1 MKLSDS
7 VGFRTNRGQN
17 MGRMERKDEEIIRQI
32 QAGNQELTDY
42 IMDKYKYLVKKKAK
56 AMYILGGDN
65 DDLIQ
70 EGMIGLFKAIRDF
83 NCDQDYNFYT
93 FAELCIARQM
103 YSAMKAAGRQK
114 HAPLN
119 TYVSFHTVIESGEEE
134 GELMDVLKSLE
145 KTPEELV
152 IGREDQQQLAKIIEQ
167 KLSTMEKEVLD
178 LYISGISYKEI
189 AKILGKS
196 EKSIDNALQRMKGKL
211 ADTLK

>member
-1 MKLSDS
+1 
-7 VGFRTNRGQN
+7 
-17 MGRMERKDEEIIRQI
+17 MGRIEREDEEIIRQI

-83 NCDQDYNFYT
+83 DCDQNYSFYA
-93 FAELCIARQM
+93 FAEICIARQM

-119 TYVSFHTVIESGEEE
+119 SYVSFHTVIGGEGEE
-134 GELMDVLKSLE
+134 GELMDVLKSVE

-152 IGREDQQQLAKIIEQ
+152 IGREDLQQMAEIIDQ
-167 KLSTMEKEVLD
+167 KLSVMEREVLD

-189 AKILGKS
+189 ARILGKS
-196 EKSIDNALQRMKGKL
+196 EKSVDNALQRMKGKL

>member
-1 MKLSDS
+1 
-7 VGFRTNRGQN
+7 
-17 MGRMERKDEEIIRQI
+17 MGREEIEDEERIRQI
-32 QAGNQELTDY
+32 HEGNQELTDY

-83 NCDQDYNFYT
+83 DCEQDYSFYA
-93 FAELCIARQM
+93 FAEICIARQM

-119 TYVSFHTVIESGEEE
+119 TYVSFHSMIGSEEEE
-134 GELMDVLKSLE
+134 GELMDVLKSVE

-152 IGREDQQQLAKIIEQ
+152 IGREDLQQMAEIIDR
-167 KLSTMEKEVLD
+167 KLSVMEREVLD

-189 AKILGKS
+189 ARILGKS
-196 EKSIDNALQRMKGKL
+196 EKSVDNALQRMKGKL

>member
-1 MKLSDS
+1 
-7 VGFRTNRGQN
+7 
-17 MGRMERKDEEIIRQI
+17 MGRKEREDEEMIRQI
-32 QAGNQELTDY
+32 QEGNQELTDY

-83 NCDQDYNFYT
+83 DCEQDYSFYA
-93 FAELCIARQM
+93 FAEICIARQM

-119 TYVSFHTVIESGEEE
+119 TYVSFHSMIGSEEEE
-134 GELMDVLKSLE
+134 GELMDVLKSVE

-152 IGREDQQQLAKIIEQ
+152 IGREDLQQMAEIIDR
-167 KLSTMEKEVLD
+167 KLSVMEREVLD
-178 LYISGISYKEI
+178 LYISGLSYK
-189 AKILGKS
+189 
-196 EKSIDNALQRMKGKL
+196 DRY
-211 ADTLK
+211 

>member
-1 MKLSDS
+1 
-7 VGFRTNRGQN
+7 
-17 MGRMERKDEEIIRQI
+17 MGRKEREDEEMIRKI
-32 QAGNQELTDY
+32 QEGNQELTDY

-83 NCDQDYNFYT
+83 DCEQDYSFYA
-93 FAELCIARQM
+93 FAEICIARQM

-119 TYVSFHTVIESGEEE
+119 TYVSFHTMIGGEEEE
-134 GELMDVLKSLE
+134 GELMDVLKSVE

-152 IGREDQQQLAKIIEQ
+152 IGREDLQQMAEIIDQ
-167 KLSTMEKEVLD
+167 KLSVMEREVLD

-189 AKILGKS
+189 ARILGKS
-196 EKSIDNALQRMKGKL
+196 EKSVDNALQRMKGKL

>member
-1 MKLSDS
+1 
-7 VGFRTNRGQN
+7 
-17 MGRMERKDEEIIRQI
+17 MGRIEREDEEMIRQI

-83 NCDQDYNFYT
+83 DCEQDYSFYA
-93 FAELCIARQM
+93 FAEICIARQM

-119 TYVSFHTVIESGEEE
+119 TYVSFHTTIGGEEEE
-134 GELMDVLKSLE
+134 GELMDVLKSVE

-152 IGREDQQQLAKIIEQ
+152 IGREDLQQMAEIIDQ
-167 KLSTMEKEVLD
+167 KLSDMEKEVLD

-189 AKILGKS
+189 ARILGKS
-196 EKSIDNALQRMKGKL
+196 EKSVDNALQRMKGKL

>member
-1 MKLSDS
+1 
-7 VGFRTNRGQN
+7 
-17 MGRMERKDEEIIRQI
+17 MGRKEREDEEMIRKI
-32 QAGNQELTDY
+32 QEGNQELTDY

-83 NCDQDYNFYT
+83 DCEQDYSFYA
-93 FAELCIARQM
+93 FAEICIARQM

-119 TYVSFHTVIESGEEE
+119 TYVSFHSMIGSEEEE
-134 GELMDVLKSLE
+134 GELMDVLKSVE

-152 IGREDQQQLAKIIEQ
+152 IGREDLQQMAEIIDR
-167 KLSTMEKEVLD
+167 KLSVMEREVLD

-189 AKILGKS
+189 ARILGKS
-196 EKSIDNALQRMKGKL
+196 EKSVDNALQRMKGKL

>member
-1 MKLSDS
+1 
-7 VGFRTNRGQN
+7 
-17 MGRMERKDEEIIRQI
+17 MGRIEREDEEIIRQI
-32 QAGNQELTDY
+32 QEGNQELTDY

-83 NCDQDYNFYT
+83 DCEQDYSFYA
-93 FAELCIARQM
+93 FAEICIARQM

-119 TYVSFHTVIESGEEE
+119 TYVSFHTMIGSEEEE
-134 GELMDVLKSLE
+134 GELMDVLKSVE

-152 IGREDQQQLAKIIEQ
+152 IGREDLQQMAEIIDQ
-167 KLSTMEKEVLD
+167 KLSVMEREVLD

-189 AKILGKS
+189 ARILGKS
-196 EKSIDNALQRMKGKL
+196 EKSVDNALQRMKGKL

>member
-1 MKLSDS
+1 
-7 VGFRTNRGQN
+7 
-17 MGRMERKDEEIIRQI
+17 MGRTEREDEEMIRQI
-32 QAGNQELTDY
+32 QEGNQELTDY
-42 IMDKYKYLVKKKAK
+42 IMERYKYLVKKKAK

-83 NCDQDYNFYT
+83 DCRQNYSFCA
-93 FAELCIARQM
+93 FAEICITRQM

-114 HAPLN
+114 HLPLN
-119 TYVSFHTVIESGEEE
+119 TYVSFHTMIGSGEEE
-134 GELMDVLKSLE
+134 GELRDVLESGM

-152 IGREDQQQLAKIIEQ
+152 IGREDLEQLAEIIEQ
-167 KLSTMEKEVLD
+167 KLSVMEKEVLD
-178 LYISGISYKEI
+178 LYLSGISYKEI
-189 AKILGKS
+189 ARILGKS

>member
-1 MKLSDS
+1 
-7 VGFRTNRGQN
+7 
-17 MGRMERKDEEIIRQI
+17 MGRIEREDEDIIRQI
-32 QAGNQELTDY
+32 QAGDQKLMDY
-42 IMDKYKYLVKKKAK
+42 IMEKYKYLVKKKAK

-83 NCDQDYNFYT
+83 DCAQDYSFYA
-93 FAELCIARQM
+93 FAEICIARQM

-119 TYVSFHTVIESGEEE
+119 TYVSFHTTIGIEEE
-134 GELMDVLKSLE
+134 ERELMDVLKSVE
-145 KTPEELV
+145 KTPEEL
-152 IGREDQQQLAKIIEQ
+152 IISREDLQQMAEIIDQ
-167 KLSTMEKEVLD
+167 KLSAMEREVLD

-189 AKILGKS
+189 ARILRKS

>member
-1 MKLSDS
+1 
-7 VGFRTNRGQN
+7 
-17 MGRMERKDEEIIRQI
+17 MGRIEREDEEMIRQI
-32 QAGNQELTDY
+32 QEGNQELTDY

-83 NCDQDYNFYT
+83 DCEQDYSFYA
-93 FAELCIARQM
+93 FAEICIARQM

-119 TYVSFHTVIESGEEE
+119 TYVSFHSMIGSEEEE
-134 GELMDVLKSLE
+134 GELMDVLKSVE

-152 IGREDQQQLAKIIEQ
+152 IGREDLQQMAEIIDQ
-167 KLSTMEKEVLD
+167 KLSVMEREVLD

-189 AKILGKS
+189 ARILGKS
-196 EKSIDNALQRMKGKL
+196 EKSVDNALQRMKGKL

>member
-1 MKLSDS
+1 
-7 VGFRTNRGQN
+7 
-17 MGRMERKDEEIIRQI
+17 MGRIEREDEEIIRRI
-32 QAGNQELTDY
+32 QAGEQELTDD

-56 AMYILGGDN
+56 ALYILGGDN

-83 NCDQDYNFYT
+83 DCGQDYSFYA
-93 FAELCIARQM
+93 FAEICIARQM

-114 HAPLN
+114 HVPLN
-119 TYVSFHTVIESGEEE
+119 TYISFHTMIGGEGEE
-134 GELMDVLKSLE
+134 GELMDVLKSLD

-152 IGREDQQQLAKIIEQ
+152 IRREDLEQLAEVIEQ
-167 KLSTMEKEVLD
+167 KLSFMEKEVLD

-211 ADTLK
+211 TDTLK

>member
-1 MKLSDS
+1 
-7 VGFRTNRGQN
+7 
-17 MGRMERKDEEIIRQI
+17 MGRIEREDEDIIRQI

-83 NCDQDYNFYT
+83 DCEQDYSFHA
-93 FAELCIARQM
+93 FAEICIARQM

-119 TYVSFHTVIESGEEE
+119 TYVSFHTMIGGEEEE
-134 GELMDVLKSLE
+134 GELMDMLKSVE

-152 IGREDQQQLAKIIEQ
+152 IGREDLQQMAEIIDK
-167 KLSTMEKEVLD
+167 KLSVMEKEVLD

>member
-1 MKLSDS
+1 
-7 VGFRTNRGQN
+7 
-17 MGRMERKDEEIIRQI
+17 MGRIEREDEEIIRRI
-32 QAGNQELTDY
+32 QAGEQELTDD

-56 AMYILGGDN
+56 ALYILGGDN

-83 NCDQDYNFYT
+83 DCGQDYSFYA
-93 FAELCIARQM
+93 FAEICIARQM

-114 HAPLN
+114 HVPLN
-119 TYVSFHTVIESGEEE
+119 TYISFHTMIGGEGEE
-134 GELMDVLKSLE
+134 GELMDVLKSLD

-152 IGREDQQQLAKIIEQ
+152 IRREDLEQLAEVIEQ
-167 KLSTMEKEVLD
+167 KLSFMEKEVLD

-196 EKSIDNALQRMKGKL
+196 EKSVDNALQRMKGKL

>member
-1 MKLSDS
+1 
-7 VGFRTNRGQN
+7 
-17 MGRMERKDEEIIRQI
+17 MGRKEREDEEMIRQI
-32 QAGNQELTDY
+32 QEGNQELTDY

-83 NCDQDYNFYT
+83 DCEQDYSFYA
-93 FAELCIARQM
+93 FAEICIARQM

-119 TYVSFHTVIESGEEE
+119 TYVSFHSMIGSEEEE
-134 GELMDVLKSLE
+134 GELMDVLKSVE

-152 IGREDQQQLAKIIEQ
+152 IGREDLQQMAEIIDR
-167 KLSTMEKEVLD
+167 KLSVMEREVLD

-189 AKILGKS
+189 ARILGKS
-196 EKSIDNALQRMKGKL
+196 EKSVDNALQRMKGKL

>member
-1 MKLSDS
+1 
-7 VGFRTNRGQN
+7 
-17 MGRMERKDEEIIRQI
+17 MGRLEREDEEIIRRI
-32 QAGNQELTDY
+32 QTGEQQLTDD
-42 IMDKYKYLVKKKAK
+42 IMEKYKHLVKKKAK
-56 AMYILGGDN
+56 ALYILGGDN

-83 NCDQDYNFYT
+83 DCEQNYSFYA
-93 FAELCIARQM
+93 FAEICIARQM

-119 TYVSFHTVIESGEEE
+119 TYISFHTMIGGEEE
-134 GELMDVLKSLE
+134 GELMDVLKSLD

-152 IGREDQQQLAKIIEQ
+152 IGREDLEQLAEVIEQ
-167 KLSTMEKEVLD
+167 RLSLMEKEVLD
-178 LYISGISYKEI
+178 LYISGLSYKEI

>member
-1 MKLSDS
+1 
-7 VGFRTNRGQN
+7 
-17 MGRMERKDEEIIRQI
+17 MGRIEREDEEIIRRI
-32 QAGNQELTDY
+32 QAGEQELTDD

-56 AMYILGGDN
+56 ALYILGGDN

-83 NCDQDYNFYT
+83 DCGQDYSFYA
-93 FAELCIARQM
+93 FAEICIARQM

-114 HAPLN
+114 HVPLN
-119 TYVSFHTVIESGEEE
+119 TYISFHTMIGGEGEE
-134 GELMDVLKSLE
+134 GELMDVLKSLD

-152 IGREDQQQLAKIIEQ
+152 IRREDLEQLAEVIEQ
-167 KLSTMEKEVLD
+167 KLSFMEKEVLD

>member
-1 MKLSDS
+1 
-7 VGFRTNRGQN
+7 
-17 MGRMERKDEEIIRQI
+17 MGRKEREDEEMIRQI
-32 QAGNQELTDY
+32 QEGNQELTDY

-83 NCDQDYNFYT
+83 DCEQDYSFYA
-93 FAELCIARQM
+93 FAEICIARQM

-119 TYVSFHTVIESGEEE
+119 TYVSFHSMIGSEEEE
-134 GELMDVLKSLE
+134 GELMDVLKSVE

-152 IGREDQQQLAKIIEQ
+152 IGREDLQQMAEIIDR
-167 KLSTMEKEVLD
+167 KLSVMEREVLD

-189 AKILGKS
+189 AWILGKS
-196 EKSIDNALQRMKGKL
+196 EKSVDNALQRMKGKL

>member
-1 MKLSDS
+1 
-7 VGFRTNRGQN
+7 
-17 MGRMERKDEEIIRQI
+17 MGRTEREDEEIIRQI
-32 QAGNQELTDY
+32 QAGDQELTDY

-83 NCDQDYNFYT
+83 DCDQNYSFYA
-93 FAELCIARQM
+93 FAEICIARQM

-119 TYVSFHTVIESGEEE
+119 SYVSFHTVIGGEEEE
-134 GELMDVLKSLE
+134 GELMDVLKSVE

-152 IGREDQQQLAKIIEQ
+152 ISREDLQQMAKIIDQ
-167 KLSTMEKEVLD
+167 KLSVMEREVLD

-189 AKILGKS
+189 ARILGKS
-196 EKSIDNALQRMKGKL
+196 EKSVDNALQRMKGKL

>member
-1 MKLSDS
+1 
-7 VGFRTNRGQN
+7 
-17 MGRMERKDEEIIRQI
+17 MGRTEREDEDMIRRI
-32 QAGNQELTDY
+32 QAGEQELTDD
-42 IMDKYKYLVKKKAK
+42 IMEKYKYLVKKKAK
-56 AMYILGGDN
+56 ALYILGGDN

-83 NCDQDYNFYT
+83 ECGQDYSFYA
-93 FAELCIARQM
+93 FAEICIARQM

-119 TYVSFHTVIESGEEE
+119 TYISFHTMIGGEEE
-134 GELMDVLKSLE
+134 GELMDVLKSLD

-152 IGREDQQQLAKIIEQ
+152 ISREDLEQLAEVIEQ
-167 KLSTMEKEVLD
+167 KLSYMEKEVLD

-189 AKILGKS
+189 AKIMGKS

>member
-1 MKLSDS
+1 
-7 VGFRTNRGQN
+7 
-17 MGRMERKDEEIIRQI
+17 MGRIEKEDEEIIRQI

-42 IMDKYKYLVKKKAK
+42 IMEKYKHLVKKKAK

-83 NCDQDYNFYT
+83 DCERDYSFYA
-93 FAELCIARQM
+93 FAEICIARQM

-119 TYVSFHTVIESGEEE
+119 TYISFHTVVGSGEEE
-134 GELMDVLKSLE
+134 GELKDVLKSAM

-152 IGREDQQQLAKIIEQ
+152 IGRENLQQIAEIIEQ
-167 KLSTMEKEVLD
+167 KLSVMEKEVLD

-189 AKILGKS
+189 ARILGKS

-211 ADTLK
+211 AGTLK

>member
-1 MKLSDS
+1 
-7 VGFRTNRGQN
+7 
-17 MGRMERKDEEIIRQI
+17 MGRIEREDEEIIRRI
-32 QAGNQELTDY
+32 QAGEQELTDD

-56 AMYILGGDN
+56 ALYILGGDN

-83 NCDQDYNFYT
+83 DCGQDYSFYA
-93 FAELCIARQM
+93 FAEICIARQM

-114 HAPLN
+114 HVPLN
-119 TYVSFHTVIESGEEE
+119 TYISFHTMIGGEGEE
-134 GELMDVLKSLE
+134 GELMDVLKSLD

-152 IGREDQQQLAKIIEQ
+152 IRREDLEQLAEVIEQ
-167 KLSTMEKEVLD
+167 KLSFMEKEVLD

-196 EKSIDNALQRMKGKL
+196 EKSIDNALQRMKSKIRKVI
-211 ADTLK
+211 AK

>member
-1 MKLSDS
+1 
-7 VGFRTNRGQN
+7 
-17 MGRMERKDEEIIRQI
+17 MGRIEREDEEIIRRI
-32 QAGNQELTDY
+32 QAGEQKLTDD

-56 AMYILGGDN
+56 ALYILGGDN

-83 NCDQDYNFYT
+83 DCGQDYSFYA
-93 FAELCIARQM
+93 FAEICIARQM

-114 HAPLN
+114 HVPLN
-119 TYVSFHTVIESGEEE
+119 TYISFHTMIGGEGEE
-134 GELMDVLKSLE
+134 GELMDVLKSLD

-152 IGREDQQQLAKIIEQ
+152 IRREDLEQLAEVIEQ
-167 KLSTMEKEVLD
+167 KLSFMEKEVLD